1 MLKKFLATKKKQT
14 NKRHKKSTFF
24 FRDLQLITVL
34 LLIRNSYTRCVWDF
48 PFSTP
53 SHFY

>member
-1 MLKKFLATKKKQT
+1 MLKKFLATKKK
-14 NKRHKKSTFF
+14 KRYKKSTFF

-53 SHFY
+53 SRFY